1 MCGIVGY
8 VGNKQA
14 APVLM
19 GGLYKLEY
27 RGYDSA
33 GVCIQNGRLT
43 TVRSEGKISALDTKV
58 ARHHLQGTA
67 GIAHTRW
74 ATHGVPEERNAHP
87 HRDCSGGVAVVHNGI
102 IENYLELRAELK
114 DEGHVFHSETDSEV
128 LAHLIESQMNGG
140 LTALKAVQASL
151 TRIRGTY
158 GLVVIFKDL
167 PQTLIAARMGSPLV
181 IGIGE
186 GEHYIASDPSAI
198 IEHTRDVMFL
208 DDGEIAAVNSE
219 GITLCAL
226 DHDDV
231 PLTKKLQHLDWEVE
245 TASRQGHAHFM
256 LKEIM
261 EQPQVIENSTRGRV
275 DLLAGRAV
283 LGGLD
288 EVRSRLKEI
297 DRIVIVGCGSAFY
310 AGLIGEYL
318 IEELAGIPVEVELA
332 SEFRYRKPIIT
343 ERTAVLAVSQ
353 SGETADTL
361 EAIAEAKRKNAL
373 TLGLVNTVGSS
384 IARATD
390 AGVYNHAGPE
400 IGVASTKAFVSQMA
414 VLSLIAVYLGQTR
427 EFISESRARQ
437 VLAGL
442 HEMPELV
449 EQILQNREQVTRVA
463 QKYRGIENCLFLG
476 RKFQAPIAYEGA
488 LKLKEVSYIHAEGY
502 SSGEM
507 KHGPIA
513 LIDKSFPSIV
523 LCPQDSVYEK
533 TCSNISELRARKGPI
548 IAVTTCGSM
557 SPVEADDVIMV
568 PHTIEVLQPILTVIP
583 LQLIAYEAA
592 VARGLDPDKPRN
604 LAKSVTVE

>member
-19 GGLYKLEY
+19 GGLRKLEY

-43 TVRSEGKISALDTKV
+43 TVRSEGKIAALDLKL
-58 ARHHLQGTA
+58 AKHHLQGTS

-87 HRDCSGGVAVVHNGI
+87 HRDCSGSVAVVHNGI
-102 IENYLELRAELK
+102 IENFLELREELTGK
-114 DEGHVFHSETDSEV
+114 GHIFHSDTDSEV
-128 LAHLIESQMNGG
+128 LAHLIEHEMEAG
-140 LTALKAVQASL
+140 LPALQAIRASL
-151 TRIRGTY
+151 ACVRGTY

-167 PQTLIAARMGSPLV
+167 PQTLFTARMGSPLV
-181 IGIGE
+181 IGIGD

-208 DDGEIAAVNSE
+208 DDGEIACVSSE

-226 DHDDV
+226 DREDV
-231 PLTKKLQHLDWEVE
+231 PHRIQHLDWEVE
-245 TASRQGHAHFM
+245 TASRGEHAHFM

-261 EQPQVIENSTRGRV
+261 EQPQVIENSIRGRV
-275 DLLAGRAV
+275 DLIGGRAV

-288 EVRSRLKEI
+288 DVRDRLKEI
-297 DRIVIVGCGSAFY
+297 DRIVIVGCGSAYY
-310 AGLIGEYL
+310 AGLVGEYL
-318 IEELAGIPVEVELA
+318 IEELAGISVEVELA

-361 EAIAEAKRKNAL
+361 EAIVEAKRKRAL

-400 IGVASTKAFVSQMA
+400 IGVASTKAFVSQMT
-414 VLSLIAVYLGQTR
+414 VLSLIAVYLGQLRGFLPESKAR
-427 EFISESRARQ
+427 E

-449 EQILQNREQVTRVA
+449 EKVLANRGQVTRVA
-463 QKYRGIENCLFLG
+463 EKYRGMENCLFLG
-476 RKFQAPIAYEGA
+476 RKYQAPIAYEGA

-557 SPVEADDVIMV
+557 SHVQADDVIIV
-568 PHTIEVLQPILTVIP
+568 PHTMEALQPILTVIP